1 LFLPHLPDGALG
13 GTDGPAR
20 TGHGLPREFVQ
31 VFGIEAQFFENL
43 VDAGGALL
51 VVVTRDG
58 HRDIL
63 RRFCLRRRECKTT
76 DGYCE
81 AQRKRVR

>member
-1 LFLPHLPDGALG
+1 LFLSHLPDRALD

-20 TGHGLPREFVQ
+20 PVHGLLRQFVQ

-58 HRDIL
+58 HPNIL
-63 RRFCLRRRECKTT
+63 RRFRLRRRECKTT

-81 AQRKRVR
+81 AQQNVVR